1 MSNNND
7 TPRYDVKS
15 KSYYEYGGLGGKKHE
30 TTVRDN
36 STGKE
41 YKGTSSQSA
50 EKSRD
55 NAFDKANKDR
65 S

>member
-1 MSNNND
+1 MMNNE
-7 TPRYDVKS
+7 TPRYDVKTNS
-15 KSYYEYGGLGGKKHE
+15 HFNLLDGKVHE

-55 NAFDKANKDR
+55 NAFDKAKKDR